1 MYNGMLVLCPKI
13 VVDQS
18 TLVTS
23 RRIRGRNHTLYDA
36 LEYIYM
42 DHTC

>member
-1 MYNGMLVLCPKI
+1 MYNGILVLCPKI
-13 VVDQS
+13 LVDQS

-23 RRIRGRNHTLYDA
+23 RRIRGRNHTLYDTLVEA
-36 LEYIYM
+36 YI